1 MAAASKPEIIPMEGH
16 PWNFCFREDR
26 HERSA
31 TVTRQRLQKLIA
43 SAGVCSRR
51 KAEDLLRDRRV
62 HVNGQLATLGDQ
74 ADLDV
79 DTIEVDGHP
88 LRTAPQA
95 RVLLLNKPPG
105 VICSC
110 RDPQRRRTVLELL
123 PPDLR
128 EGLHPVGR
136 LDAESRGA
144 LLLSNQGELT
154 LKLTHPRYNHRKT
167 YRVTVAGL
175 PSEKQL
181 IQWRRGVVLDGT
193 VTRPAEVNL
202 VKKSPQASVLEV
214 ILREGR
220 NRQIRRVALSLG
232 HRVLDLQRIAIG
244 TLTLGSM
251 REGCWRELSRQEW
264 SGLIST
270 EGERS

>member
-1 MAAASKPEIIPMEGH
+1 MGGH
-16 PWNFCFREDR
+16 PWNFCFRKDR

-51 KAEDLLRDRRV
+51 KAEDLLRQHRV
-62 HVNGQLATLGDQ
+62 RVNGQLATIGDQ
-74 ADLDV
+74 ADLNL
-79 DTIEVDGHP
+79 DTIEVDGRR
-88 LRTAPQA
+88 LQKAPPA
-95 RVLLLNKPPG
+95 RVLLLNKPAG
-105 VICSC
+105 VISSC
-110 RDPQRRRTVLELL
+110 RDPQGRRTVLELV
-123 PPDLR
+123 PADLR

-154 LKLTHPRYNHRKT
+154 LKLTHPRYNHHKT

-175 PSEKQL
+175 PDAEKL
-181 IQWRRGVVLDGT
+181 NQWRRGVVLDGT
-193 VTRPAEVNL
+193 VTRPAEVKL
-202 VKKSPQASVLEV
+202 LKGTPQTSVLKV

-220 NRQIRRVALSLG
+220 NRQIRRIALALG

-244 TLTLGSM
+244 DLTLGSM

-270 EGERS
+270 EADRS

>member
-1 MAAASKPEIIPMEGH
+1 MEGH

-79 DTIEVDGHP
+79 DTIEVDGRP
-88 LRTAPQA
+88 LQTAPQA

-110 RDPQRRRTVLELL
+110 RDPQRRRTVLELV

-181 IQWRRGVVLDGT
+181 DQWRRGVVLDGT

-244 TLTLGSM
+244 RLTLGSM
-251 REGCWRELSRQEW
+251 GEGCWRELSKQEW
-264 SGLIST
+264 TGLIST
-270 EGERS
+270 EADRA